1 MKQLY
6 YTLFIFSFLFFLSG
20 CVEEPDMNTK
30 LQNASVPEMGKTVY
44 VENTAT
50 TILVKSTIK
59 KENGASLIK
68 RGFKYWQVEKDA
80 DNNIILSTVKDT
92 FQTEDI
98 EKGEYSML
106 LKGLK
111 DGGTYQITSLA
122 SNEIGIG
129 YGDTISVNP
138 NKGAGEV
145 KTSDVD
151 DKSVTA
157 TTARVEGI
165 LSKKGEGDIT
175 DFGFELYVGGVRDTV
190 FKKSDG
196 VDWAENDSTFRY
208 TITGLDA
215 NTEYNVIAFAC
226 NSFGDFTNQ
235 TGKKSFKTK
244 DGLPILADSIGVE
257 ANYDFVSLNSKLVS
271 KGDAEIDE
279 IGFCWTTVR
288 DSSRPN
294 IEDDDTIKCVLDQ
307 DSIFKGIVTDLDAST
322 SYYARA
328 FAKNS
333 FGIVY
338 SKDSIRISKKRDLPT
353 VSLNPSSTYSMVNG
367 IVTVTGE
374 LQDSGKT
381 EVSSLTLY
389 YSTGSNTL
397 PGPSN
402 YQGYKEC
409 TLDENGKSFSVPLK
423 LMGGLKYYVRV
434 YAKNGSGTASCDE
447 TQSFTTPPMFVN
459 KKEFIGSG
467 RQDFMTFSTDSWAF
481 VLGGLVGGDYTNNL
495 YGYTPDGGENNEGI
509 WAPLASH
516 SSNIYGGSVCSD
528 GNSVYVI
535 GGKSNSGFIT
545 DVDSYSYNQWYP
557 HSNMKLSGDMVGIM
571 NALSFVHNDSI
582 IVLGGEKAIVG
593 DDRGV
598 TVQDTIYRWNGE
610 SWKGITD
617 FPQLI
622 KSGVALTTGDSV
634 FVGLGYFS
642 KDSIK
647 SYTNRELWLNSS
659 GDWSEW
665 KSLKKAPDGMGVV
678 STGVIKD
685 SCLYFIDNKGIIWMY
700 NMDDDKWFKC
710 SQSPSITNVPE
721 YKIMKIGETI
731 YILAINNF
739 NKSSFVTYDPT
750 WDIANEQD

>member
-129 YGDTISVNP
+129 YGDTISVNT

-279 IGFCWTTVR
+279 IGFCWTTVKEPN
-288 DSSRPN
+288 RPN
-294 IEDDDTIKCVLDQ
+294 IEEDDTIRCILVP
-307 DSIFKGIVTDLDAST
+307 DSSFEGKIMALETGI

-328 FAKNS
+328 YAKNS

-338 SKDSIRISKKRDLPT
+338 SPNSVRISKKRDLPI
-353 VSLNPSSTYSMVNG
+353 VSLNPSSTYLMENG
-367 IVTVTGE
+367 IVTITGV

-381 EVSSLTLY
+381 PVSSLKLY
-389 YSTGSNTL
+389 YSTSESEP
-397 PGPSN
+397 PGPGK
-402 YQGYKEC
+402 GYDKDCE
-409 TLDENGKSFSVPLK
+409 LDENGKSFSVSLK
-423 LMGGLKYYVRV
+423 LMGGLKYNVRV
-434 YAKNGSGTASCDE
+434 YAKNGSGMAPSE
-447 TQSFTTPPMFVN
+447 EIESFTTPPVFIQ
-459 KKEFIGSG
+459 KKAFTGGG
-467 RQDFMTFSTDSWAF
+467 RQDFMTFTLGDKAY
-481 VLGGLVGGDYTNNL
+481 VLGGKVGSEYTKSL
-495 YGYTPDGGENNEGI
+495 YGY
-509 WAPLASH
+509 
-516 SSNIYGGSVCSD
+516 SSVQNDWTELSSYDYNIQGGSVCTD
-528 GNSVYVI
+528 GNFAYII
-535 GGKSNSGFIT
+535 GGRAAANLT
-545 DVDSYSYNQWYP
+545 EVYSYTFNDWGKRP
-557 HSNMKLSGDMVGIM
+557 SMKLRNDMVGIL
-571 NALSFVHNDSI
+571 NAISFAKNGA
-582 IVLGGEKAIVG
+582 IVVIGGEKILTN
-593 DDRGV
+593 DSRGLI
-598 TVQDTIYRWNGE
+598 VQDSIYYWNGD
-610 SWKGITD
+610 WNNANNFPVMIKGGIAVTE
-617 FPQLI
+617 
-622 KSGVALTTGDSV
+622 GDSV
-634 FVGLGYFS
+634 IVGLGS
-642 KDSIK
+642 ISTDSI
-647 SYTNRELWLNSS
+647 SENSRMNRELWYSS
-659 GDWSEW
+659 GDDWNNW
-665 KSLKKAPDGMGVV
+665 KSLTVAPENMGKA
-678 STGVIKD
+678 STGVVKN
-685 SCLYFIDNKGIIWMY
+685 SCLYFIDDKAVIWMY
-700 NMDDDKWFKC
+700 SLNDDKWYKR
-710 SQSPSITNVPE
+710 SVWNSGISDKPE
-721 YKIMKIGETI
+721 YKIMMINESI
-731 YILAINNF
+731 YLLAINNF
-739 NKSSFVTYDPT
+739 GGSSFVTYNPT